1 MKFYVASGIKNKD
14 GVQGACDLIRNA
26 GHEVLVDWAIEQQI
40 PQKDREHHS
49 VEVRATSVRDAEGI
63 RNCDVFVLLSDP
75 PEGRSMYVELG
86 LAIATHDQLGNPQ
99 IFVVADVGDETI
111 FHYHPSVKR
120 AKSVEEMLKCCAK
133 EEGGDVRQ
141 SQKGSAGGQLVSD
154 GWRNILGDLEYIP
167 KHFGYVRI
175 ARRVAVKQGSTNVQF

>member
-75 PEGRSMYVELG
+75 PEGRSMYVEP
-86 LAIATHDQLGNPQ
+86 AW
-99 IFVVADVGDETI
+99 
-111 FHYHPSVKR
+111 PSLR
-120 AKSVEEMLKCCAK
+120 TTSSEIRRSSLSLTSAM
-133 EEGGDVRQ
+133 RQ
-141 SQKGSAGGQLVSD
+141 FSITTRQ
-154 GWRNILGDLEYIP
+154 
-167 KHFGYVRI
+167 
-175 ARRVAVKQGSTNVQF
+175 